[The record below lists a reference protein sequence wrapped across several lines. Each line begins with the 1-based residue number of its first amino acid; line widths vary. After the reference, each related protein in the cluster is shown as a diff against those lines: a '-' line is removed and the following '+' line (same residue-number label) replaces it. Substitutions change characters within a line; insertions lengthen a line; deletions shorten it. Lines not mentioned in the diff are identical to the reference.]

1 MKSEVTPERK
11 AEIRAKIE
19 RVLGL
24 KSPPRPKVVTRDGT
38 TVRDADVHVSRVDPN
53 VANAV
58 DGVVAVRRPDFVTIN
73 MAAYEE
79 QQAARARKREESQR
93 RDPYR
98 LGLYGEINDDQ

>member
-38 TVRDADVHVSRVDPN
+38 TV
-53 VANAV
+53 
-58 DGVVAVRRPDFVTIN
+58 N